1 MKTINKIK
9 AILIIAILVAV
20 CHMYYDEITEF
31 VKQLPFFPNSC
42 EYEPETDRGSFEYYF
57 TSYSNN

>member
-20 CHMYYDEITEF
+20 CHMYYDEITGF
-31 VKQLPFFPNSC
+31 VKQLPFFHNSY
-42 EYEPETDRGSFEYYF
+42 EEPETDRGSFEYYF
-57 TSYSNN
+57 TPYSNN

>member
-9 AILIIAILVAV
+9 AILIIAILVVV

-31 VKQLPFFPNSC
+31 VKKLPFFHNSY
-42 EYEPETDRGSFEYYF
+42 EYEPETDKGNFEYYF
-57 TSYSNN
+57 TPYSNN